1 MKGFLHVGNDAD
13 SVSAEVDQYVRLV
26 VVQWC
31 TGFDAIIKADAIP
44 SFTRTVVNDADRCSG

>member
-1 MKGFLHVGNDAD
+1 MKNFLHVGNDAN
-13 SVSAEVDQYVRLV
+13 SVSAEVDQYVV